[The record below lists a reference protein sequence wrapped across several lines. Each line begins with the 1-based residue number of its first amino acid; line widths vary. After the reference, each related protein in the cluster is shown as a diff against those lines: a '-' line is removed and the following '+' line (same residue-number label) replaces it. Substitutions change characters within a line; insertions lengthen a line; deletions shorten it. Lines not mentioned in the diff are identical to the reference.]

1 MAGLTVSIEKY
12 ARLLSLDVLG
22 YCAFIASQVV
32 IFIQF
37 RGPNVDFPAIANAVP
52 QKRQ

>member
-1 MAGLTVSIEKY
+1 MAGMTVSIEKY

-32 IFIQF
+32 IFLRF
-37 RGPNVDFPAIANAVP
+37 DASNVDFPVKANAVP
-52 QKRQ
+52 RKWA